1 MSLRR
6 SWLVL
11 ICVALG
17 GVAGCG
23 SAPTEALP
31 PAAEPPRAPA
41 QTTTAEGIVTKVGK
55 RPEGI
60 VADPRTGLVA
70 VALRR
75 PARLVLVDG
84 DSGKVV
90 RRLALPGAPRH
101 LALAG
106 PGGPVLVPA
115 EDADRLDQISLGG
128 PVTSGDDGRTRRAR
142 VIAAAK
148 VGRQPH
154 DATGLPDGRVAV
166 GAELG
171 NELEIVDGDRVV
183 ARTKVA
189 LQPGGLATLDHGRTI
204 AVVSVR
210 ERVLE
215 LYDARTLKRLAS
227 EPAGV
232 GPTHIV
238 CRDEVLC
245 YVADTTGKSVLI
257 FEWRDGELQLTRR
270 QPLPSQPYGIAL
282 DAERKRLWV
291 TLPALN
297 QVMELSAYFGSRQ
310 IQAYPAVQQPQTV
323 AVDERTGHVFVTGA
337 TNGELQRLRS
347 RTAPRRSPRTA
358 GTARR

>member
-1 MSLRR
+1 M
-6 SWLVL
+6 
-11 ICVALG
+11 
-17 GVAGCG
+17 GCG
-23 SAPTEALP
+23 SAPPEAMP

-41 QTTTAEGIVTKVGK
+41 QTATPEGTVTKLGN

-60 VADPRTGLVA
+60 VADPKTGLVA

-75 PARLVLVDG
+75 PDQLVLVDG
-84 DSGKVV
+84 DSGRLV
-90 RRLALPGAPRH
+90 RRIALPGAPRH

-106 PGGPVLVPA
+106 PGGPVLVPT
-115 EDADRLDQISLGG
+115 EDGDRLVQIALGG
-128 PVTSGDDGRTRRAR
+128 PATSSDDGRMRPAR
-142 VIAAAK
+142 VTASAK
-148 VGRQPH
+148 VGRWPH
-154 DATGLPDGRVAV
+154 DATGLPDGRAAV

-171 NELEIVDGDRVV
+171 DELEIVDGGRVV
-183 ARTKVA
+183 ARTTVA

-227 EPAGV
+227 APAGV
-232 GPTHIV
+232 GPTHVV
-238 CRDEVLC
+238 CREEVLC
-245 YVADTTGKSVLI
+245 YVADTTGESVLI
-257 FEWRDGELQLTRR
+257 FEWRGGELQLTRR

-282 DAERKRLWV
+282 DAARKRVWV

-297 QVMELSAYFGSRQ
+297 QVMELSAFYGSRQ
-310 IQAYPAVQQPQTV
+310 IRSYPAVEQPQTV

-347 RTAPRRSPRTA
+347 RTAPSAPRR
-358 GTARR
+358 